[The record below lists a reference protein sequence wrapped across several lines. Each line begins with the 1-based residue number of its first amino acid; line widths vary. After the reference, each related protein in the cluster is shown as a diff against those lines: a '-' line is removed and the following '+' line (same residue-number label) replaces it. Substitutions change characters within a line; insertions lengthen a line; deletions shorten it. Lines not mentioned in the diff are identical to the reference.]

1 MKPVVYFFFV
11 SCIFCFSCKTSKEA
25 FNPDKKYPPGKL
37 QDDYALFRNILEESH
52 PGLYWYTSKDSM
64 DYYFNHGYG
73 LLRDSLTESQFKNI
87 LAFVVTKI
95 NCGHTS
101 VQFSRKYA
109 DYLDTASISLFP
121 LGVKL
126 WPDTMVVTVNINRRD
141 SLLKRGTVITSINGM
156 AQQQL
161 RDTLFNYMVTD
172 GYSITGKYQSLS
184 NGFNFGSWYRNIFG
198 LAENMN
204 VRYLDAFGVER
215 EAIIHPFNFRTDTSR
230 KMADIIIPRYRPSR
244 GERKAQRLFGARNL
258 QVDTTGKTAFMTLNT
273 FSRGNHLKK
282 FFRRSFR
289 LLRQKN
295 IQNLIIDVRSNG
307 GGDASNSTMLT
318 KYLIN
323 KKFKLADSLYA
334 VTRESKYDKYI
345 SGSFFY
351 NLMMDFVTNQQAD
364 DKYHFG
370 YFERHYFKPKK
381 KNHFDGQVY
390 LLIGGNSFSAT
401 VLFAGSLKGQQNVTL
416 VGEETGGAYYGNNA
430 WMIPE
435 VTLPNT
441 GVRFRLPKFR
451 LIVDKNRVKDGHGV
465 MPDVYALPSTEAI
478 RNGIDFKEEKVKELI
493 EMRTSQN
500 K

>member
-258 QVDTTGKTAFMTLNT
+258 QVDT
-273 FSRGNHLKK
+273 
-282 FFRRSFR
+282 
-289 LLRQKN
+289 
-295 IQNLIIDVRSNG
+295 
-307 GGDASNSTMLT
+307 
-318 KYLIN
+318 
-323 KKFKLADSLYA
+323 
-334 VTRESKYDKYI
+334 
-345 SGSFFY
+345 
-351 NLMMDFVTNQQAD
+351 
-364 DKYHFG
+364 
-370 YFERHYFKPKK
+370 
-381 KNHFDGQVY
+381 
-390 LLIGGNSFSAT
+390 
-401 VLFAGSLKGQQNVTL
+401 
-416 VGEETGGAYYGNNA
+416 
-430 WMIPE
+430 
-435 VTLPNT
+435 
-441 GVRFRLPKFR
+441 
-451 LIVDKNRVKDGHGV
+451 
-465 MPDVYALPSTEAI
+465 
-478 RNGIDFKEEKVKELI
+478 
-493 EMRTSQN
+493 
-500 K
+500 